1 MKDYKLENW
10 EDYWELFNVL
20 IEQLDSDN
28 KTEIITELKEAQRYV
43 NGLTDGWYDFKN
55 AFEKSHKTNRNK
67 MTKQQ
72 NEIADFFMQSLND
85 SLKNR

>member
-1 MKDYKLENW
+1 MKDFKLENW

-28 KTEIITELKEAQRYV
+28 KTEITTDLKEAQTYV

-55 AFEKSHKTNRNK
+55 SFEKSHKTNRHK
-67 MTKQQ
+67 MTNQQ
-72 NEIADFFMQSLND
+72 NEITDFLMKSLND

>member
-1 MKDYKLENW
+1 MKEYSLTGWK
-10 EDYWELFNVL
+10 DYWELFDEL

-28 KTEIITELKEAQRYV
+28 KIEITTEFKEAQRYL

-55 AFEKSHKTNRNK
+55 AFEKSHKTNRHK
-67 MTKQQ
+67 LTVQQ
-72 NEIADFFMQSLND
+72 NEIADFLMKALNE